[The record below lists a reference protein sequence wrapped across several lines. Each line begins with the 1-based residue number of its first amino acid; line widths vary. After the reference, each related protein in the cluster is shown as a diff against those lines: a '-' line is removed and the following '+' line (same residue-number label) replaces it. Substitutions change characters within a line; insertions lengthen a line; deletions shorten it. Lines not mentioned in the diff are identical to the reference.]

1 MNDEILYQ
9 KYLSGDQEAADALV
23 KRYADSLVL
32 YIDGYI
38 DDFHEAEDLMIE
50 AFARMFAKSRP
61 IHEEGCF
68 KAYLYKVGR
77 NLACRHRQ
85 RRKILWLSFD
95 ELTFDLHDI
104 KEHDQSFFQNEQNKQ
119 LYLAMKQM
127 KQEYQEVLYLVYFE
141 GMKYT
146 DAAKVMGKSV
156 SQITNLVFRG
166 KKSLR
171 RLLEK
176 EGFEYEIE

>member
-1 MNDEILYQ
+1 MKDEILYQ
-9 KYLSGDQEAADALV
+9 KYLNGDQTAADILV

-38 DDFHEAEDLMIE
+38 HDFYEAEDLMIE
-50 AFARMFAKSRP
+50 AFARIFAKKRP
-61 IHEEGCF
+61 IYEEGCF
-68 KAYLYKVGR
+68 KAYLYKIGR
-77 NLACRHRQ
+77 NLACRHKQ
-85 RRKILWLSFD
+85 SKKILWLSFE

-104 KEHDQSFFQNEQNKQ
+104 KENERSFFKNEQNQQ
-119 LYLAMKQM
+119 LYAAMQQI
-127 KQEYQEVLYLVYFE
+127 KQEYQEALYLVYFE
-141 GMKYT
+141 RMKYI

-166 KKSLR
+166 KKSLK

-176 EGFEYEIE
+176 EDFEYEIE